1 LKIGAHLQN
10 FEEHFPEV
18 NITPKQHYLIHI
30 PTMIK
35 ELGPLIW
42 HSCFAFQS
50 AQNYFKE
57 LACKQNVKNLAK
69 SLMITA
75 SSKNVEILPMKHHT
89 HTLCSHLK
97 ITLVPL
103 SWLKSMKSK
112 I

>member
-1 LKIGAHLQN
+1 MSTINLKLKIGAHLQN

-75 SSKNVEILPMKHHT
+75 TVQRM
-89 HTLCSHLK
+89 LK
-97 ITLVPL
+97 FCQ
-103 SWLKSMKSK
+103 
-112 I
+112 